1 MGLIAVFAKE
11 RTRKSIFTALYDR
24 HCYATSGER
33 IIIEFTADG
42 HAMGSEYR
50 TSESPLIAVRAA
62 GTADITRVE
71 IKKNSSIVHVNRPD
85 KRIIELNWRDP
96 DFDSSKATY
105 YYIRIVQAN
114 NEEAISSP
122 IWIN

>member
-1 MGLIAVFAKE
+1 M
-11 RTRKSIFTALYDR
+11 
-24 HCYATSGER
+24 
-33 IIIEFTADG
+33 IEFTADE
-42 HAMGSEYR
+42 HTMGSEYR

-71 IKKNSSIVHVNRPD
+71 IKKNSSVVHVNRPD

-96 DFDSSKATY
+96 DFDGSKATY

-122 IWIN
+122 IWVN